1 LCLFAHIDSNRRRE
15 EEEDKR
21 IQREQEALRMEHEEE
36 LRREREKTQTSYKNG
51 VEEKEFARKISN
63 LTLDPVFEDTSE
75 QIELVPTQPGLRKP
89 EQLTRNTKTHTK
101 TPEMAFDRV
110 DENFGQLQGQS
121 TTAAL
126 KKGFL

>member
-1 LCLFAHIDSNRRRE
+1 
-15 EEEDKR
+15 
-21 IQREQEALRMEHEEE
+21 MEHEEE

-63 LTLDPVFEDTSE
+63 LTLDPVFEDVTSSE